1 MIFSIQVKLNKTCL
15 LSLNFDKVV
24 NSFNHTWAINV
35 ASVCWLAW
43 NSITWKN
50 LKLCLEDLLK
60 FIFFTSL
67 NIQSFSSS
75 LKVCQK
81 CGNYDTTFGMN
92 SLKGFAGALG
102 TTSLSLMGKLLEI
115 NTDLFFLKTNLM
127 LFFKTT
133 NNISLAWAIWL
144 QGKLLE
150 TWIPPPDVLNANQP
164 ILTLGDIFG
173 IK

>member
-1 MIFSIQVKLNKTCL
+1 MIFSIPVKLNKTCL

-60 FIFFTSL
+60 FSFFTSL

-102 TTSLSLMGKLLEI
+102 THYLSWENYWKSTLI
-115 NTDLFFLKTNLM
+115 FVSKTNLM
-127 LFFKTT
+127 PFFKTA
-133 NNISLAWAIWL
+133 NYISLASIKYIWTWHSWHMRRLL
-144 QGKLLE
+144 Q
-150 TWIPPPDVLNANQP
+150 IR
-164 ILTLGDIFG
+164 FG
-173 IK
+173 IQKT